1 MAGAASPAGGLRASL
16 TRAAAR
22 LTTPVGYLGVLG
34 ALQIVLLW
42 VLRGR
47 YGIWLAFAS
56 TATLFALLLLLRA
69 STRHW
74 RLKLWGV
81 SLLGLLTAMGP
92 TLIGILQRPRIG
104 LTMEH
109 DGLLQVESA
118 VDRLLKGQPIYG
130 VDWSN
135 TPMAAFG
142 WDLTPGPNP
151 ALHHLAYYPLTVLA
165 GIPFRLLTDVLG
177 LPFDYRLVLM
187 AFGVIGLLAIV
198 TLPISQERRFLLI
211 TAIFVSPM
219 ITLYLWSGRTDIQ
232 FSPRAPLGSPSP

>member
-34 ALQIVLLW
+34 ALQILLLW

-47 YGIWLAFAS
+47 YSIWLAFAS
-56 TATLFALLLLLRA
+56 TATLFVLLLLLWA

-74 RLKLWGV
+74 RLKQWGV
-81 SLLGLLTAMGP
+81 SLLRLLTAMGP

-118 VDRLLKGQPIYG
+118 VDRLLKG
-130 VDWSN
+130 
-135 TPMAAFG
+135 
-142 WDLTPGPNP
+142 
-151 ALHHLAYYPLTVLA
+151 
-165 GIPFRLLTDVLG
+165 
-177 LPFDYRLVLM
+177 
-187 AFGVIGLLAIV
+187 
-198 TLPISQERRFLLI
+198 
-211 TAIFVSPM
+211 
-219 ITLYLWSGRTDIQ
+219 
-232 FSPRAPLGSPSP
+232 